1 MIIECPGYVNNA
13 LRLLEQSGF
22 DAFAVGGCIRDS
34 IMGKE
39 PNDWDMTTSSA
50 PDETIKVFKDFR
62 VIPTGIKHGTVTVI
76 IEGNPLEITTMRIDG
91 EYHDN
96 RRPDN
101 VIFTKN
107 IEKDLSRRDFT
118 VNAIAYSPMHGLIDP
133 FAGKQ
138 DIETGIIRCVGDPD
152 RRFEEDALRII
163 RALRF
168 ASVLDFTIEDKTA
181 ESIMRNKHLLGNV
194 AVERVR
200 VELVKLL
207 QGVGVERI
215 LNEFKDVFFDIIPEL
230 RALDGFPQNTPYH
243 IYNVW
248 EHTVKVVSGVKN
260 TPELRIAALLH
271 DIAKPQKFHPDEK
284 GIAHFKGHPE
294 LSAEMSL
301 EILKRMRFSN
311 AEIETIYKIITL
323 HDTRPDGSRSK
334 IAHLCSDYSPE
345 IVRLTLDLM
354 RGDAAGKNPLY
365 YNEDI
370 LSYELAEKQIDDIEM
385 NSLCLNVTDL
395 DIDGRDIM
403 NLGYKGREIGMILDR
418 LLELVIDEKINNKK
432 DDLLGAAKKFK
443 NN

>member
-1 MIIECPGYVNNA
+1 MIIECPGYVNTA

-50 PDETIKVFKDFR
+50 PDETIMVFKDFR

-91 EYHDN
+91 EYRDN

-118 VNAIAYSPMHGLIDP
+118 VNAIAYSPMIGLIDP
-133 FAGKQ
+133 FGGTQ
-138 DIETGIIRCVGDPD
+138 DIDAGIIRCVGNPD

-311 AEIETIYKIITL
+311 AEIETICKIITL

-395 DIDGRDIM
+395 DIDGRDIS
-403 NLGYKGREIGMILDR
+403 NLGYKGREIGTILHR
-418 LLELVIDEKINNKK
+418 LLEHVIDEKINNKK
-432 DDLLGAAKKFK
+432 DDLLAAAKKFK